1 MVVCYFMRI
10 TNKELADVLQKL
22 DDLTEEYKAGTV
34 EKKRDWRTYELQLA
48 QRIRFAMRQLE
59 PLIDQAVGVITIAR
73 GETRGRKPELSVKQK
88 TSLLLL
94 KHLFGKSNRE
104 MSLML
109 VAFSLLSGID
119 VSYKTVERLYSDPE
133 VLMVLHNMHVLMM
146 KKRGVKNSDCT
157 GDGTGYSL
165 SISTHYA
172 TEAQKLKEKAKEN
185 EVVAPASDV
194 KDAPEKEVKKRK
206 RNAFAFMFM
215 DLRTRMYVGFGSS
228 FKSEKQAFLK
238 ALAMARET
246 GIRSIRM
253 DKYYS
258 AQAYA
263 KLFSEIF
270 PDVKLY
276 FIPKSN
282 ATIQGPW
289 SWKRMLFE
297 FVNNTDGYL
306 HEYFHREQSESGIG
320 EDKNRIGWTIAQRRD
335 DRIDTAVYCTG
346 TWHNLFWL
354 KND

>member
-1 MVVCYFMRI
+1 MRI
-10 TNKELADVLQKL
+10 TNKELGDVLQKL
-22 DDLTEEYKAGTV
+22 DDIIEEYKANSV

-48 QRIRFAMRQLE
+48 ERIRFAMRQLD
-59 PLIDQAVGVITIAR
+59 PLIDEAIGKITIVR
-73 GETRGRKPELSVKQK
+73 GESRGRKPELSVKQK

-109 VAFSLLSGID
+109 VVFSLLSDID

-146 KKRGVKNSDCT
+146 KKRNVTNPDCT

-165 SISTHYA
+165 SITTHYA
-172 TEAQKLKEKAKEN
+172 TEAQKLKDKAKEN
-185 EVVAPASDV
+185 EPQAPVSIENTGDV
-194 KDAPEKEVKKRK
+194 KDASEKEAKKRK
-206 RNAFAFMFM
+206 RSAFAFMFM

-238 ALAMARET
+238 ALAMAHET
-246 GIRSIRM
+246 GMNSIRM

-258 AQAYA
+258 AQTYA
-263 KLFSEIF
+263 TLMSENF
-270 PDVKLY
+270 PDIKLY

-282 ATIQGPW
+282 ATIEGPW
-289 SWKRMLFE
+289 SWKRMLYD
-297 FVNNTDGYL
+297 FVNATPNYL
-306 HEYFHREQSESGIG
+306 HAYFGREQSESGIG
-320 EDKNRIGWTIAQRRD
+320 EDKNRVGWTIAQRRD
-335 DRIDTAVYCTG
+335 DRIDTAVFCTG

-354 KND
+354 KET

>member
-1 MVVCYFMRI
+1 MRI
-10 TNKELADVLQKL
+10 TNEELRDVLQKL
-22 DDLTEEYKAGTV
+22 DDIVKEYKTNSV

-59 PLIDQAVGVITIAR
+59 PLIDDAIGTITVVS
-73 GETRGRKPELSVKQK
+73 GETRGRPPELSIKQK
-88 TSLLLL
+88 TILLLL

-109 VAFSLLSGID
+109 VVFSLLSDVD

-146 KKRGVKNSDCT
+146 KKKNVKNPDCT

-185 EVVAPASDV
+185 APENVPSSDDERKV
-194 KDAPEKEVKKRK
+194 KDISDENVKKKK
-206 RNAFAFMFM
+206 RSAFAFMFM
-215 DLRTRMYVGFGSS
+215 DLRTRLYVGFGSS
-228 FKSEKQAFLK
+228 LKSEKQAFLK
-238 ALAMARET
+238 ALAMASEN
-246 GIRSIRM
+246 GMNSIRL

-258 AQAYA
+258 AQYYA
-263 KLFSEIF
+263 ELLSEKF

-289 SWKRMLFE
+289 EWKRMLFE
-297 FVNNTDGYL
+297 FVHETKNYL
-306 HEYFHREQSESGIG
+306 HEYYGREQSESGIG
-320 EDKNRIGWTIAQRRD
+320 EDKNRVGWTIAQRRE

-346 TWHNLFWL
+346 TWHNLLWL
-354 KND
+354 KNT